1 MSLASTYIQ
10 NAEHWLE
17 QHRHRK
23 AIEQYDLAIL
33 ALENDTS
40 PDNETLGDCHQE
52 LGSLWRLLG
61 NNRKTGEHYTKAK
74 DCYLATFGET
84 PHIKTASIY
93 FLLGSFLEQIWKLKP
108 AETYF
113 STALSHLESV
123 VDSNHPH
130 IDATKAALN
139 RIKTKKEDTQRTKN

>member
-1 MSLASTYIQ
+1 MSLAKTYIQ

-17 QHRHRK
+17 QNRHRK

-33 ALENDTS
+33 ALEKEDAA
-40 PDNETLGDCHQE
+40 DLETLGDCHQE

-74 DCYLATFGET
+74 DAYLATFGET

-108 AETYF
+108 SKTYF
-113 STALSHLESV
+113 ATALSHLESV
-123 VDSNHPH
+123 VETGHPH
-130 IDATKAALN
+130 IEATKAALD
-139 RIKTKKEDTQRTKN
+139 RIKTKEETEAAKN

>member
-1 MSLASTYIQ
+1 MSLSKTYIQ

-17 QHRHRK
+17 QNRHRK

-33 ALENDTS
+33 ALERESNDT
-40 PDNETLGDCHQE
+40 ETLGDCHQE

-108 AETYF
+108 AGTYF
-113 STALSHLESV
+113 ATALSHLESV
-123 VDSNHPH
+123 VESDHPH
-130 IDATKAALN
+130 IQATKAALD
-139 RIKTKKEDTQRTKN
+139 RIKTKKEETQQSKN

>member
-1 MSLASTYIQ
+1 MSLVNTYIQ

-17 QHRHRK
+17 QGRHRK

-33 ALENDTS
+33 ALEKEGNDT
-40 PDNETLGDCHQE
+40 ETLGDCHQE
-52 LGSLWRLLG
+52 LGSLWRLMG
-61 NNRKTGEHYTKAK
+61 NNRNTGTHYTKAK
-74 DCYLATFGET
+74 DYYLETFGET

-123 VDSNHPH
+123 VDHDHPH
-130 IDATKAALN
+130 INATKDALN
-139 RIKTKKEDTQRTKN
+139 RIKAKKESTATSKN